1 MSWQNATLCIA
12 ALQMVPAIRMM
23 PSLMPHLFEPLQL
36 RGVELKHRIVVS
48 PMCQY
53 SCTDGFA
60 TNWHLVHLGTR
71 AVGRAAAVIAE
82 ATAVTADGRI
92 SPRDLGIWQDAHIEP
107 LRRAFSFI
115 EEQGSVP
122 GIQLAHAG
130 RKASTCEPW
139 SGGKPISPAQSGW
152 TPIWAP
158 SALPFAEGYQV
169 PQSLTVAQ
177 IAEMVEAFAAAAR
190 RALAAGAKLIELH
203 SAHGYLLHSFLSPL
217 SNQRGDH
224 YGGSFANRVRIV
236 CEVVAAVRKVWPERY
251 PLWVRISATDW
262 TTGGWTVDE
271 SVELS
276 RLLQSLGVD
285 LLDCSS
291 GGNVHHAPIPLG
303 PGYQVAFAEQI
314 RRQAGVPTG
323 AVGMITEPAQA
334 DQIIRSGQADV
345 VILAR
350 QFLREPYWP
359 LLAARALGHEIQW
372 PLQYERA
379 KLK

>member
-1 MSWQNATLCIA
+1 
-12 ALQMVPAIRMM
+12 
-23 PSLMPHLFEPLQL
+23 MPHLFEPLIL

-60 TNWHLVHLGTR
+60 TDWHFVHLGSR

-92 SPRDLGIWQDAHIEP
+92 SPQDLGIWKDAQVEP
-107 LRRAFSFI
+107 LRRAFSFVA
-115 EEQGSVP
+115 EQGSVP

-139 SGGKPISPAQSGW
+139 NGGKPISPAQGGW
-152 TPIWAP
+152 TPIFAP
-158 SALPFAEGYQV
+158 SPLAFAEGYQQ
-169 PQSLTVAQ
+169 PHALSVAE
-177 IAEMVEAFAAAAR
+177 IAGIVEAFAAAAR
-190 RALAAGAKLIELH
+190 RAHAAGAKLVELH
-203 SAHGYLLHSFLSPL
+203 AAHGYLLHSFLSPL
-217 SNQRGDH
+217 SNQRTDQ
-224 YGGSFANRVRIV
+224 YGGSFANRIRML
-236 CEVVAAVRKVWPERY
+236 CEVVTAVRKIWPDHY

-262 TTGGWTVDE
+262 AEGGWNVDE
-271 SVELS
+271 SVELV
-276 RLLQSLGVD
+276 RILQPLGVD
-285 LLDCSS
+285 LVDCSS
-291 GGNVHHAPIPLG
+291 GGNVALAKIPVG

-314 RRQAGVPTG
+314 RRQAAVPTG
-323 AVGMITEPAQA
+323 AVGMITDPAQA
-334 DQIIRSGQADV
+334 DQIVRCGQADV

-359 LLAARALGHEIQW
+359 LIAARALGQEIKW

>member
-1 MSWQNATLCIA
+1 
-12 ALQMVPAIRMM
+12 
-23 PSLMPHLFEPLQL
+23 MPHLFKPLKL

-60 TNWHLVHLGTR
+60 TDWHLVHLGAR

-92 SPRDLGIWQDAHIEP
+92 SPRDLGIWQDAHIDP
-107 LRRAFSFI
+107 LRRAFLFI
-115 EEQGSVP
+115 EAQGSVP

-139 SGGKPISPAQSGW
+139 NGGKPISPAQGGW

-158 SALPFAEGYQV
+158 SPLPFAGGYQA
-169 PQSLTVAQ
+169 PHSLTVAQ
-177 IAEMVEAFAAAAR
+177 IAQIVEAFAAAAR
-190 RALAAGAKLIELH
+190 RAFAAGAKLIELH

-217 SNQRGDH
+217 SNQRTDQ
-224 YGGSFANRVRIV
+224 YGGSFANRIRMV
-236 CEVVAAVRKVWPERY
+236 CEVVSAVRKVWPEQY
-251 PLWVRISATDW
+251 PLWLRLSATDW
-262 TTGGWTVDE
+262 TEGGWTVAE

-276 RLLQSLGVD
+276 RILHSFGVD
-285 LLDCSS
+285 LIDCSS
-291 GGNVHHAPIPLG
+291 GGNVHHAFIPLG

-314 RRQAGVPTG
+314 RRQAVVPTG

-350 QFLREPYWP
+350 QFLRQPYWP
-359 LLAARALGHEIQW
+359 LLAARALGHDIQW
-372 PLQYERA
+372 PVQYERA